1 LPSIP
6 IEGFFIYYRSATM
19 AGDYTKATVMGENT
33 RLFLITHLL
42 PDTSYDIKIQAFNSA
57 GTSGFSELGYY
68 RTLCK
73 FLNKIHLHHIIKL
86 TLFLNFD
93 Y

>member
-1 LPSIP
+1 
-6 IEGFFIYYRSATM
+6 M

-73 FLNKIHLHHIIKL
+73 CKSKDFLSLSKKF
-86 TLFLNFD
+86 LFLKKTVIISAISANVKWTF
-93 Y
+93 